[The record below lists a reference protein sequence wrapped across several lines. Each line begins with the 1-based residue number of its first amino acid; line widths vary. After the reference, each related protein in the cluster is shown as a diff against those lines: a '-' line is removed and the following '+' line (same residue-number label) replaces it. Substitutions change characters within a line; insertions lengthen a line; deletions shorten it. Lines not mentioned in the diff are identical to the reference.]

1 MEETVTL
8 KHIIPI
14 IAVIGLLSATPADA
28 QFNKDWKSWY
38 GHVQGGFSLTQGD
51 VADLADD
58 GWTIGGGATYYPS
71 DWPVGIS
78 MGIGYSDYDLTGEAK
93 DYFESN
99 GDVSTWEA
107 TGGVTWSPRLE
118 GSVGFYLNGGV
129 GVYRTEAR
137 LTEPGAWCGPICPP
151 YSWWCYPGC
160 LPGTIVTDSQATT
173 DFGLN
178 LAAAIT
184 FSVGMDSMIYVQ
196 AQYNSV
202 QSDATLEF
210 IPLVV
215 GYRW

>member
-14 IAVIGLLSATPADA
+14 VAVIGLLSATPADA
-28 QFNKDWKSWY
+28 QFTKDWKSWY
-38 GHVQGGFSLTQGD
+38 GHVEGGFGLTEGD

-58 GWTIGGGATYYPS
+58 GWTLGGGATYYPS

-78 MGIGYSDYDLTGEAK
+78 MGIAYSDYDMTGEAK

-99 GDVSTWEA
+99 GDVSTWEL
-107 TGGVTWSPRLE
+107 TGGVTWSPRTE
-118 GSVGFYLNGGV
+118 GTVGFYLNGGV

-160 LPGTIVTDSQATT
+160 LPGTIVTDSQSTT

-196 AQYNSV
+196 ARYNSV